1 MMLDKVKYWLDLCD
15 YDLETA
21 KVMQKTKRFLY
32 VGFMCHQI
40 AEKGFKAII
49 ASKTDDIPPKI
60 HALLRLAEVGGFF
73 DELSDKQFALID
85 FLTPLQIEARYPEYK
100 EKIAQKLSNERCE
113 KLVAET
119 EELLCW
125 IKNKLGK

>member
-1 MMLDKVKYWLDLCD
+1 MLDKVEYWLDLCD

-21 KVMQKTKRFLY
+21 KAMQNTKRYLY

-49 ASKTDDIPPKI
+49 ASRTYDIPPKI
-60 HALLRLAEVGGFF
+60 HALQRLAEIGGFF
-73 DELSDKQFALID
+73 DELDEKQFALLD
-85 FLTPLQIEARYPEYK
+85 FLTPMQIEARYPEQK
-100 EKIAQKLSNERCE
+100 ERIVQQLSKERCE
-113 KLVAET
+113 KLITET

-125 IKNKLGK
+125 IKTKLGK

>member
-1 MMLDKVKYWLDLCD
+1 MMLDKVEYWLDLCD

-21 KVMQKTKRFLY
+21 KAMQNTKRYLY

-49 ASKTDDIPPKI
+49 ACKSDDIPPKI
-60 HALLRLAEVGGFF
+60 HALQRLAEIGGFF
-73 DELSDKQFALID
+73 DELNDKQFALLD
-85 FLTPLQIEARYPEYK
+85 FLTPLQIEARYPEHK
-100 EKIAQKLSNERCE
+100 ERIVQQLSKERCE
-113 KLVAET
+113 NLIAET

-125 IKNKLGK
+125 IKAKLEK